1 MHNLL
6 TKRIT
11 LVRAEG
17 LKSGLYLGGSI
28 LYVAVMAFEN
38 STASILLPENLFTLI
53 KIAALGLLCGSLFIP
68 KDVPVW
74 YIVVS
79 ILMICFSAGLY
90 ATTTSTLPLFFVSMA
105 FGSYGV
111 ERKKVFSSIA
121 LTTVVSAAIIVTLAL
136 GGIIPNVIRTNNYG
150 LLKYDMGFGYG
161 SQPSQYIETV
171 AICVILANDGELSKR
186 KAAGIALAALVAFLL
201 WNFITSFLITVVLL
215 VLVLVVQG
223 VSPKEKT
230 RDLLKSLSS
239 SIYPI
244 VAVVTI
250 ALTACFNASNQLLS
264 AMDRMLSWRL
274 TLGKQALDWYGV
286 QLFGQPVYFKG
297 FGIDAAK
304 STIIESGSGNYE
316 LVDANAGY
324 TYVDSSYVLY
334 LILLGIVFLLV
345 SIGVYAAISRMAAE
359 HSSLATVILLM
370 LLAVQCSINPLLVET
385 YVNPAPILL
394 GLYSQERYL
403 MRKSQRLQD
412 EGKAD

>member
-1 MHNLL
+1 MHNPL
-6 TKRIT
+6 TKRI
-11 LVRAEG
+11 VSGRVGA
-17 LKSGLYLGGSI
+17 LKSSLYLGGSI

-38 STASILLPENLFTLI
+38 STASILLPEKLFTLI
-53 KIAALGLLCGSLFIP
+53 KIVALGLLCVSLFIP
-68 KDVPVW
+68 KGVPVW

-79 ILMICFSAGLY
+79 TFMLCLSAGLY

-121 LTTVVSAAIIVTLAL
+121 LTIVVSAAIIFTLAL
-136 GGIIPNVIRTNNYG
+136 GGIIPNIMRTNNYG

-171 AICVILANDGELSKR
+171 AICVILASDGELSKK
-186 KAAGIALAALVAFLL
+186 KAAGIAIAALVAFLL
-201 WNFITSFLITVVLL
+201 WNFITSFLITVALLILVLL
-215 VLVLVVQG
+215 VQG
-223 VSPKEKT
+223 VSPEKRT
-230 RDLLKSLSS
+230 RDLFKVLSV

-244 VAVVTI
+244 ITVVTI
-250 ALTACFNASNQLLS
+250 ALTACFSASNQFLS
-264 AMDRMLSWRL
+264 AVDRMLSWRL
-274 TLGKQALDWYGV
+274 TLGKQALDWHGV
-286 QLFGQPVYFKG
+286 RLFGQPVYFKG
-297 FGIDAAK
+297 FGINAAK
-304 STIIESGSGNYE
+304 STIIESGGGYYE

-345 SIGVYAAISRMAAE
+345 SIGVYAAISWMAAE
-359 HSSLATVILLM
+359 HSGLATVILLM

-394 GLYSQERYL
+394 GLYSQERNL
-403 MRKSQRLQD
+403 IRKSQLLQD